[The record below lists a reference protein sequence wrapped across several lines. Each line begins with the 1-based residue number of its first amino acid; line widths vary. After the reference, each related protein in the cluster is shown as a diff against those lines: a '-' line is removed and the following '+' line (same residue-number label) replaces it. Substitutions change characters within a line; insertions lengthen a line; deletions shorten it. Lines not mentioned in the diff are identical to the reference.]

1 MTGPY
6 FRRSLKLFSRQAINL
21 NAKFCLRAST
31 AVVAITLI
39 LVLIQYNFGHL
50 LVYYLLDAASN
61 SGVASGV
68 QITEE
73 GLAAALR
80 LDAAGIVLALQ
91 MTWGELG
98 AFVLESVLV
107 FLISVPVLYGALG
120 HFLGLLHRRSA
131 DLKSLFSWYTDLR
144 LTLRSMGLELIL
156 SAVTWVVRVAGM
168 VPGLALF
175 AATINAAEGTFA
187 ARLSNLSPIVLLV
200 GILAAYFLSCQ
211 LEPARYFLAA
221 DPSLGVLGALRTGVA
236 RLKGRRVDYFWF
248 SLSFIG
254 WEFFSTFTYG
264 LGDIYLLPYRS
275 LSTILYLGIVD
286 PNQFQ
291 NQQEVPRNV

>member
-1 MTGPY
+1 M
-6 FRRSLKLFSRQAINL
+6 
-21 NAKFCLRAST
+21 
-31 AVVAITLI
+31 VAITLI

-73 GLAAALR
+73 GLSAALR

-187 ARLSNLSPIVLLV
+187 ARLSNLSPIVLLA

-221 DPSLGVLGALRTGVA
+221 DPSLGVLGALRTG
-236 RLKGRRVDYFWF
+236 RVDYFWF